1 MTSERDDGRALLLI
15 RNGTLVTPG
24 LVIRGGGILVEGER
38 IAAVFTGETETRQWL
53 ASSGRLPTIL
63 DAGGDYVLPG
73 FIDLHCHGGGG
84 DDFMD
89 GDPDGF
95 VRAARSHM
103 LHGTTSMMPTTLA
116 SSREALDAG
125 IAAFAKAKD
134 APDCPEFIGLHLEG
148 PYFAISQKGAQDP
161 AHIRNPDPAEYLSI
175 LDSCDGIA
183 RWTLAPELPGAL
195 EMAAELVRRGILPAI
210 GHSDATFDETVRAY
224 DHGFALV
231 THLYSAMSTVK
242 RVGGYRIPG
251 ILEAAWLI
259 DGLAVELIADGR
271 HLPPP
276 LLRLAHR
283 IKSSNGACLV
293 TDAMRAAG
301 LPDGTY
307 PLGGRNSGR
316 DAVVRD
322 GVAWVADGTAFAGSV
337 ATAERLLATM
347 VLDAGIPLTDAVTMW
362 SSTPARIAGL
372 SGRKGSLAA
381 GKDADIVSLGPGFD
395 VRFVLAR
402 GRMARPAYA
411 PDTRLSGKEEKA

>member
-1 MTSERDDGRALLLI
+1 MTAMKEDDREFLLV

-24 LVIRGGGILVEGER
+24 QVLRGGGVLVHGGRIEAVFADEGE
-38 IAAVFTGETETRQWL
+38 TRRWL
-53 ASSGRLPTIL
+53 ATGGRTASVI
-63 DAGGDYVLPG
+63 DAGGDYLLPG

-89 GDPDGF
+89 GDPVGF
-95 VRAARSHM
+95 ARAGHSHL

-116 SSREALDAG
+116 SSRASLDAG
-125 IAAFAKAKD
+125 IAAFEKAKT
-134 APDCPEFIGLHLEG
+134 APDCPEFLGLHLEG
-148 PYFAISQKGAQDP
+148 PYFAMGQKGAQDP

-175 LDSCDGIA
+175 LDSSDSIA

-195 EMAAELVRRGILPAI
+195 AMIAEMARRGILPAI
-210 GHSDATFDETVRAY
+210 GHSDATFEETVRAY
-224 DHGFALV
+224 DHGCTLV

-251 ILEAAWLI
+251 ILEAAWLL

-276 LLRLAHR
+276 LLRLAHK
-283 IKSSNGACLV
+283 IKTSNGACLV

-307 PLGGRNSGR
+307 PLGGRDSGR
-316 DAVVRD
+316 DAIVRD

-337 ATAERLLATM
+337 ATAERLLAT
-347 VLDAGIPLTDAVTMW
+347 VVRDAGLPLTDAVAMW
-362 SSTPARIAGL
+362 SSTPARIAGV
-372 SGRKGSLAA
+372 SNRKGSLAV
-381 GKDADIVSLGPGFD
+381 GKDADIVALSPGFG
-395 VRFVLAR
+395 VRLVVAR
-402 GRMARPAYA
+402 GRIARNDYVQGTTAA
-411 PDTRLSGKEEKA
+411 GKD

>member
-1 MTSERDDGRALLLI
+1 MTVKQDDDGGFLLV

-24 LVIRGGGILVEGER
+24 QVLKGGGVLVHGGR
-38 IAAVFTGETETRQWL
+38 IEAVFADEAETRRWL
-53 ASSGRLPTIL
+53 GSSGRTATIL
-63 DAGGDYVLPG
+63 DAGGDYILPG

-95 VRAARSHM
+95 VRAARSHL
-103 LHGTTSMMPTTLA
+103 LHGTTSITPTTLA
-116 SSREALDAG
+116 SSRESLDAG

-148 PYFAISQKGAQDP
+148 PYFAMSQRGAQDP
-161 AHIRNPDPAEYLSI
+161 AYLRNPDPAEYLAV
-175 LDSCDGIA
+175 LDSSDSIA

-195 EMAAELVRRGILPAI
+195 EMGAELVRRGILPAI
-210 GHSDATFDETVRAY
+210 GHSDATFDETVQAF
-224 DHGFALV
+224 DQGFTLV

-251 ILEAAWLI
+251 ILEAAWLL
-259 DGLAVELIADGR
+259 DGLSVELIADGR

-276 LLRLAHR
+276 LLRLAHK
-283 IKSSNGACLV
+283 IKSANGACLV

-307 PLGGRNSGR
+307 PLGGKDSGR
-316 DAVVRD
+316 DAIVRD

-372 SGRKGSLAA
+372 SDRKGSLAI
-381 GKDADIVSLGPGFD
+381 GKDADIVTLSPGFE
-395 VRFVLAR
+395 VRLVLAR
-402 GRMARPAYA
+402 GRVAKSAYLPGTRP
-411 PDTRLSGKEEKA
+411 GKEE